1 MVIVRLIG
9 GLGNQLF
16 QYAAARNLAIYHDTE
31 LKLDN
36 TLFDTYKL
44 HKYSLDKFNIQN
56 RFASVDEIENV
67 TRISIA
73 KKIIRK
79 IFPFIE
85 QTNKLKYPVFREDN
99 IGPFNPSILDTPK
112 NVYLEGYW
120 QSEKY
125 FLNTQDIIRQ
135 EFSLS
140 VDLSAQSQAI
150 AEEISNTQAVS
161 IHIRRGDYVLD
172 VNTNERHGTC
182 DLSYYHNC
190 IKDIRKKITSPHF
203 FVFSDDPDWAIR
215 NLKID
220 LPVTYVTHNDALKN
234 HEDLCLMSIC
244 DHNIIANSSFSW
256 WGAWLNNNQNKLV
269 YTPSRWLN
277 DTSFNIQD
285 LIPIQWIKME

>member
-85 QTNKLKYPVFREDN
+85 KTNKLKYPVFREDN

-140 VDLSAQSQAI
+140 VDLSAQSQAT
-150 AEEISNTQAVS
+150 AEE
-161 IHIRRGDYVLD
+161 D
-172 VNTNERHGTC
+172 
-182 DLSYYHNC
+182 
-190 IKDIRKKITSPHF
+190 RKS
-203 FVFSDDPDWAIR
+203 V
-215 NLKID
+215 
-220 LPVTYVTHNDALKN
+220 V
-234 HEDLCLMSIC
+234 
-244 DHNIIANSSFSW
+244 
-256 WGAWLNNNQNKLV
+256 
-269 YTPSRWLN
+269 
-277 DTSFNIQD
+277 
-285 LIPIQWIKME
+285 